1 MAVRASLKN
10 KLSSEINVTPMAD
23 VMLVLLV
30 IFMLATP
37 LFQKDVLVNLPRA
50 QNPLDIENGPMV
62 LALNREGRIYCDRRL
77 VTEEEMIQAV
87 RERMADEGNKT
98 MFLRADQALAY
109 GKVVRII
116 NECRSAGVDRVGL
129 MTEKESKR
137 N

>member
-1 MAVRASLKN
+1 MAARASLKN

-62 LALNREGRIYCDRRL
+62 LALNREGRIYCDKRL

-87 RERMADEGNKT
+87 RERMANEGNKT

-109 GKVVRII
+109 GKVVRIV

-129 MTEKESKR
+129 MTEKVSKR